1 MIDYLIISLQM
12 QMNNSKITNKLSIFM
27 NKNFIFTHSFKHY
40 GNI

>member
-1 MIDYLIISLQM
+1 MIDYLFISLKK

-27 NKNFIFTHSFKHY
+27 NKNFIFTHLFIHN

>member
-12 QMNNSKITNKLSIFM
+12 QMNNSKITNKLSIII
-27 NKNFIFTHSFKHY
+27 NKNFIFTHLFKHY